1 MFNINV
7 VPDITKP
14 AGQRACHNHVK
25 DSGIFF
31 TFLLAFL
38 LDLIGF
44 LLLWFAN
51 ISPPKSLF
59 FNNLLLVTK

>member
-1 MFNINV
+1 MFNINAV
-7 VPDITKP
+7 RDITKP

-38 LDLIGF
+38 FDLIGF
-44 LLLWFAN
+44 LLLVS

-59 FNNLLLVTK
+59 FTSLLFVTK